1 MDIKMPVM
9 DGLEATRKIKEFRKD
24 LPIIGV
30 TAFAMTGD
38 KEKALEAGCDEYLSK
53 PVKSDLLLSV
63 INKQLGIEFLDKKN
77 LIAPNEK
84 TSSNI

>member
-1 MDIKMPVM
+1 MPVM

>member
-1 MDIKMPVM
+1 MPVM

-38 KEKALEAGCDEYLSK
+38 KEKALEAGCDGYLSK

>member
-38 KEKALEAGCDEYLSK
+38 KEKALEAGCDGYLSK
-53 PVKSDLLLSV
+53 PVKSDLL
-63 INKQLGIEFLDKKN
+63 
-77 LIAPNEK
+77 
-84 TSSNI
+84 